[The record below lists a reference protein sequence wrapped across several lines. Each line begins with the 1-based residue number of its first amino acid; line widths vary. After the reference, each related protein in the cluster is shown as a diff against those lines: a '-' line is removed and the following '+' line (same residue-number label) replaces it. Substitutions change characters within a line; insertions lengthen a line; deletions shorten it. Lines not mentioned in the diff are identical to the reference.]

1 MFRHDYLLG
10 NLFESGGKTLNKE
23 TIAEAPVPSPTVKME
38 SKKKRRKRR
47 INVGAI
53 WTLSPVTI
61 WLLLFLFIPL
71 ALLLVVSFMSRG
83 TYGGIE
89 WTFTLENYARFFEP
103 LYLNIIYTSV
113 VMALATTAICLVFG
127 YPFAYIIA
135 RSPVKHR
142 TLLLF
147 LIIVPFWTNSLIRT
161 YAWII
166 LLRTEGVINTILLKI
181 GLIAEPLTLL
191 YNSGATLV
199 GFVYTLF
206 PFAVLPLF
214 ASIEKLDN
222 AYLEAAKD
230 LGAKPWQ
237 ALLKITLPLTM
248 PGIVAASILV
258 FIPTL
263 GLFFISDL
271 MGGAKTMMIGNLIK
285 NQFLTARDWPFGSA
299 ASIILMILTLLLI
312 VFYLRVSGGKTD
324 EMKVK

>member
-1 MFRHDYLLG
+1 M
-10 NLFESGGKTLNKE
+10 
-23 TIAEAPVPSPTVKME
+23 
-38 SKKKRRKRR
+38 KKQ
-47 INVGAI
+47 INFGPI
-53 WTLSPVTI
+53 WTLTPVTF

-71 ALLLVVSFMSRG
+71 LLILVVSFMKRG

-89 WTFTLENYARFFEP
+89 WTFTFENYVRFFEP

-113 VMALATTAICLVFG
+113 SIALITTAVCLLFG

-135 RSPVKHR
+135 RAPIKHR

-147 LIIVPFWTNSLIRT
+147 LIVIPFWTNSLIRT

-181 GLIAEPLTLL
+181 GIIAEPLTLL
-191 YNSGATLV
+191 YNSGATLL
-199 GFVYTLF
+199 GFIYTLF

-222 AYLEAAKD
+222 SYLEAAKD
-230 LGAKPWQ
+230 LGARPWQ
-237 ALLKITLPLTM
+237 AFLNVTLPLTL
-248 PGIVAASILV
+248 PGIVASSILV

-271 MGGAKTMMIGNLIK
+271 MGGAKTMIIGNLIK

-299 ASIILMILTLLLI
+299 ASIILMAVTLLLI
-312 VFYLRVSGGKTD
+312 VFYLKVSGGKTD
-324 EMKVK
+324 EMRVK

>member
-1 MFRHDYLLG
+1 MNR
-10 NLFESGGKTLNKE
+10 E
-23 TIAEAPVPSPTVKME
+23 TISNISSEKTNI
-38 SKKKRRKRR
+38 KKKKFTENKRMKKR
-47 INVGAI
+47 INFGPI
-53 WTLSPVTI
+53 WTLTPVTF

-71 ALLLVVSFMSRG
+71 LLILVVSFMKRG

-113 VMALATTAICLVFG
+113 TIALITTVVCLVFG

-135 RSPVKHR
+135 RAPIKHR

-147 LIIVPFWTNSLIRT
+147 LIIIPFWTNSLIRT

-191 YNSGATLV
+191 YNSGATLL
-199 GFVYTLF
+199 GFIYTLF

-222 AYLEAAKD
+222 SYLEAAKD

-237 ALLKITLPLTM
+237 AFINITLPLTL
-248 PGIVAASILV
+248 PGIVASSILV

-271 MGGAKTMMIGNLIK
+271 MGGAKTMIIGNLIK

-299 ASIILMILTLLLI
+299 ASIILMVVTLLLI
-312 VFYLRVSGGKTD
+312 VFYLKVSGGKTD
-324 EMKVK
+324 EMRVK